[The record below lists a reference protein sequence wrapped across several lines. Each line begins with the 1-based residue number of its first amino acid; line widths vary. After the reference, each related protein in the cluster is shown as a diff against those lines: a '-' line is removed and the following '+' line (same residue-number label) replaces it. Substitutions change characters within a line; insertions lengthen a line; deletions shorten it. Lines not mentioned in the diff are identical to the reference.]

1 MLIDRKILP
10 VVVIVLLFMLYS
22 FYVVAWTIPERD
34 NEQLSIRSQT
44 PFEVYF
50 KNKEEP
56 FSTYALPSNST
67 LKSKS
72 NAFMIVNNHSNM
84 SSDTFSLSDPAR
96 NNMAIR
102 LTFSYEGN
110 DIKLISKQNIEKVLQ
125 PPSLQSHI
133 QQGQTGSWY
142 ELSDENQRLLHRQ
155 IIDNPIKVDA
165 EVFSDTESI
174 SRVKL
179 SEIRGTFSIVVP
191 NIPESKNFD
200 LFSSPVISEGIR
212 GLQKPATKIFHL
224 DLK

>member
-1 MLIDRKILP
+1 
-10 VVVIVLLFMLYS
+10 MLYS
-22 FYVVAWTIPERD
+22 FYVVSWTVPERD
-34 NEQLSIRSQT
+34 NEQLSIRNQT
-44 PFEVYF
+44 PFEVYI
-50 KNKEEP
+50 KNKEP

-72 NAFMIVNNHSNM
+72 NAFMIENLHPNV
-84 SSDTFSLSDPAR
+84 SSDTFSLPTQ

-125 PPSLQSHI
+125 PPSLQPHI

-142 ELSDENQRLLHRQ
+142 ELSDENQRVLHRQ

-165 EVFSDTESI
+165 EVFSDTTDSI

-200 LFSSPVISEGIR
+200 LFGSPVISEGIK

-224 DLK
+224 DLKQRQ

>member
-1 MLIDRKILP
+1 MLIDRKIPPL
-10 VVVIVLLFMLYS
+10 VVIVLLFMLFS

-34 NEQLSIRSQT
+34 NERLSIRSQS
-44 PFEVYF
+44 PFEVYI
-50 KNKEEP
+50 KNKEP
-56 FSTYALPSNST
+56 SNTYALPSNTS

-72 NAFMIVNNHSNM
+72 NAFMIANHHSNM
-84 SSDTFSLSDPAR
+84 SSDTFSLPAQ
-96 NNMAIR
+96 NNMATR

-110 DIKLISKQNIEKVLQ
+110 EIKLVSKQNIEKVL
-125 PPSLQSHI
+125 PSPSSLQSHI
-133 QQGQTGSWY
+133 QQNQTGSWY
-142 ELSDENQRLLHRQ
+142 ELSDENQHVLHRQ

-165 EVFSDTESI
+165 EVFSDTTDSI

-200 LFSSPVISEGIR
+200 LFSSPVISEGIK
-212 GLQKPATKIFHL
+212 GLQKPTTKIFHL

>member
-1 MLIDRKILP
+1 MLIDRKIPPL
-10 VVVIVLLFMLYS
+10 VVIVLLFMLYS
-22 FYVVAWTIPERD
+22 FYVVEWTITERD

-44 PFEVYF
+44 PVEVYT
-50 KNKEEP
+50 KNKEP

-72 NAFMIVNNHSNM
+72 NAFMIENHRSNV
-84 SSDTFSLSDPAR
+84 SSNTSSLPAQ

-102 LTFSYEGN
+102 LTFSYEGS

-125 PPSLQSHI
+125 PPPLQSNM
-133 QQGQTGSWY
+133 QQSQTGSWY
-142 ELSDENQRLLHRQ
+142 EVSDKNQRVLHRQ
-155 IIDNPIKVDA
+155 TIDNPIKVDA
-165 EVFSDTESI
+165 EVFSDTTDSI